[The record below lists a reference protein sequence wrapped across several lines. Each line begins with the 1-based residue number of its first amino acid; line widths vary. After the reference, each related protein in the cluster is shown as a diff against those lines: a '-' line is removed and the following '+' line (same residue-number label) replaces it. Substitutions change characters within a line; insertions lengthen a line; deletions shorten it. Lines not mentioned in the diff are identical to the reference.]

1 MCRRAI
7 FPPGA
12 WFAGGGALA
21 SGGKGLHRRR
31 ALPRTPGGRP
41 AAVLLIAAEKAISA
55 LAAGGGAVLALVLRV
70 HHSTDP
76 LRLLFPREM
85 AEAPRDI
92 FVRWLARHLPHFGP
106 RFIVVVGLGLAFWAV
121 LLAAEAVGVWFDLGW
136 GEFLIIVETVAFL
149 PVELYAIVRKP
160 HPSGFISL
168 TVNLLILWYVAS
180 LYRRRLRAREA
191 GASLMRTAFSAHVLY
206 GAPHRTVPL
215 PRGTAATPPARGPWP
230 RREAAAAAEGPRPGA
245 PGAGGAGRTGTG
257 GAPGPEEP

>member
-1 MCRRAI
+1 MRRRAI

-191 GASLMRTAFSAHVLY
+191 GVSLIRTAFSAHVLY

-215 PRGTAATPPARGPWP
+215 PRGTAVTPPGRGPWP
-230 RREAAAAAEGPRPGA
+230 RREAAAAAEGPRPDA
-245 PGAGGAGRTGTG
+245 PGAEGAGRTG